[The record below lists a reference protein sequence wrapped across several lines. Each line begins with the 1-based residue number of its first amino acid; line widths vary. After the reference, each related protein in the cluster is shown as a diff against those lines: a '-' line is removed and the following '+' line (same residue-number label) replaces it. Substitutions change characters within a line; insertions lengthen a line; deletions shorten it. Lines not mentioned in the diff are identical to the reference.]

1 MPRPPLDLRAEAAR
15 PGTVI
20 LDPRQLAHGE
30 RRAWLFRSPERILA
44 ARRPDEVRG
53 VLREA
58 EALAREGRSLVGVIS
73 YEAAEALGLAVHPPA
88 GELPLVW
95 LGVYRK
101 GIAIRREDWPDPP
114 EGLGPW
120 KEAVARGVFNVTGAE
135 YQEAVERAREW
146 MAAGDSYQVNL
157 TCKFRFVL
165 PDETDPFSYYCHL
178 SRAHPVPFG
187 ACLNLGETQIL
198 SLSPE
203 LFLRRR
209 GRRLTT
215 RPMKGTMRRGLGVE
229 KDERLR
235 RELKRSVKNRAENVM
250 IVDLMRNDLGRV
262 CEIGSIRVPRLFECE
277 RYETVHQMT
286 STVEGAV
293 REGVGLV
300 EILEA
305 AFPCGSVTGAPKY
318 RTMQI
323 IRDLEKEPRG
333 PYCGALGRIGP
344 GPDFEFNVAIRTLVH
359 RAGRCELGVGSGIT
373 WASDAE
379 AEWKE
384 TRLKTRFLYAPVRE
398 FRLFETLLL
407 RSDGRYAYLP
417 EHARRLG
424 RSARYWGFRFPRKRV
439 LEALEEAARRDIPN
453 EGIIVRISLDPR
465 GNVDVTTRPLDPLPA
480 LARVLLREDRARGRD
495 PLVYHKTDSRAQ
507 YDRGAREARAQGCV
521 DALFRNRRG
530 HLTEG
535 GFTNLFVELD
545 GRWRT
550 PPVEEGL
557 LPGIWRADFLR
568 RARAVEQTLTPDDFG
583 RAARVLIGNSVR
595 GAIDV
600 AEVRD
605 EAGKVLFHK
614 E

>member
-1 MPRPPLDLRAEAAR
+1 MPRPPLDLRAEAGR

-88 GELPLVW
+88 VELPLVW

-101 GIAIRREDWPDPP
+101 GIAIRKEDWPDPP

-187 ACLNLGETQIL
+187 AFLNLGETQIL

-215 RPMKGTMRRGLGVE
+215 RPMKGTMHRGLGVD

-286 STVEGAV
+286 STVEGTV

-333 PYCGALGRIGP
+333 PYCGAIGRIGP
-344 GPDFEFNVAIRTLVH
+344 GPNFEFNVAIRTLVH

-439 LEALEEAARRDIPN
+439 LEALEEAARRDVPN
-453 EGIIVRISLDPR
+453 EGVIVRISLDPR
-465 GNVDVTTRPLDPLPA
+465 GNVDVTTRPLDPLPTP
-480 LARVLLREDRARGRD
+480 ARVLLREDRARGRD
-495 PLVYHKTDSRAQ
+495 PLVYHKTDARAQ
-507 YDRGAREARAQGCV
+507 YDRGIREARAQGCV
-521 DALFRNRRG
+521 DALFCNRRG
-530 HLTEG
+530 RLTEG

-545 GRWRT
+545 
-550 PPVEEGL
+550 
-557 LPGIWRADFLR
+557 
-568 RARAVEQTLTPDDFG
+568 
-583 RAARVLIGNSVR
+583 
-595 GAIDV
+595 
-600 AEVRD
+600 
-605 EAGKVLFHK
+605 
-614 E
+614 